1 MIQRVVE
8 FVKNNWIFIVIAIAV
23 VVLMNMM
30 YNTDN
35 EYEGCSTCSLGAA
48 GVLIDTEISGCS
60 TCSAGD
66 AGVLVDTETTPATEM
81 YNMPDNYY
89 ETPMQIADTIAGVA
103 HNVDETEAVVQD
115 REDDTVII
123 DPTDYAAQS
132 DDQLVADFY
141 GDDEIDYKKR
151 EEIRTIRF
159 LPIDMY
165 MDDGSFTLL

>member
-1 MIQRVVE
+1 MIQKVVKLLKE
-8 FVKNNWIFIVIAIAV
+8 NWIFIVIAVAV
-23 VVLMNMM
+23 VVLMSMI
-30 YNTDN
+30 YNTDK

-48 GVLIDTEISGCS
+48 GVLVDTEISGCS

-66 AGVLVDTETTPATEM
+66 AGVLVDTETTPATEI
-81 YNMPDNYY
+81 YNMPDDYY
-89 ETPMQIADTIAGVA
+89 ESPMQIADTIAGVA
-103 HNVDETEAVVQD
+103 HNVDETEAIVQD
-115 REDDTVII
+115 REDDVII

-159 LPIDMY
+159 MPIDF
-165 MDDGSFTLL
+165 DVSDGSFTLL